1 MNKILLKYFLL
12 VIIALFITP
21 LATNAEDGF
30 TRDSQIDNPSIS
42 TVFGD
47 TSNTPSIMPNNIH
60 QDYTFKAKVIKVL
73 AERNITRSDGSTL
86 TQQNVL
92 LLGLEGK
99 FKGQQVTSTGIGD
112 FDVVSVGA
120 YKVGDTVYVDIIT
133 NENGEKA
140 FFVTDYV
147 RTTWLYLLAII
158 FVLAVIIIGGR
169 KGFQSLLSLM
179 VSFGVI
185 LALIIPQ
192 LLHGANPL
200 IIAVLGSLLVMAVII
215 YFTDG
220 FNKKS
225 HLAVL
230 TVFIS
235 LFLTLLLAYLFTWLT
250 RLSGFSSEEATLLIG
265 TSAGKINFQG
275 LLLAGI
281 LIGAVGVL
289 DDIVLGQIEAVA
301 QIKIANPKL
310 SNSQTYMMGIKI
322 GRTHLGAIINTL
334 FLTYTGASLPLLMLF
349 YLSPSGLVDIFQ
361 VINNDMIATE
371 IVRTLV
377 GSIGL
382 MLSMP
387 IATYLAVKFLK
398 IKTF

>member
-1 MNKILLKYFLL
+1 MNKIYYKICLAF
-12 VIIALFITP
+12 VILTLITP
-21 LATNAEDGF
+21 MMVKAQSDGTDNTVPFNQLSSSTATLGGITTATAPTLD
-30 TRDSQIDNPSIS
+30 
-42 TVFGD
+42 
-47 TSNTPSIMPNNIH
+47 
-60 QDYTFKAKVIKVL
+60 QDYTFKAKVLKVL
-73 AERNITRSDGSTL
+73 EERQVKRDDGSTA
-86 TQQNVL
+86 TQQNL
-92 LLGLEGK
+92 LLIGTNGRYRD
-99 FKGQQVTSTGIGD
+99 QQITSIGIGD
-112 FDVVSVGA
+112 FDVVSMGA
-120 YKVGDTVYVDIIT
+120 YREGDSVYVDLIT
-133 NENGEKA
+133 NDRGENS
-140 FFVTDYV
+140 FMVTDYV
-147 RTTWLYLLAII
+147 RTGWVYLLFAL
-158 FVLAVIIIGGR
+158 FVLATIIIGGR
-169 KGFQSLLSLM
+169 KGLQSLLSLA
-179 VSFGVI
+179 VSFAVI
-185 LALIIPQ
+185 IFVIIPQ
-192 LLHGANPL
+192 LLHGSDPL
-200 IIAVLGSLLVMAVII
+200 VVAVLGSLVVMGIII

-235 LFLTLLLAYLFTWLT
+235 LFLTLLLAYVFTWLT

-289 DDIVLGQIEAVA
+289 DDIILGQIEAVA
-301 QIKIANPKL
+301 QIKIANPDL
-310 SNSQTYMMGIKI
+310 SVGQVYKMAIAV

-349 YLSPSGLVDIFQ
+349 YLSPSGPVDFFQ
-361 VINNDMIATE
+361 VINNDSITTE

-387 IATYLAVKFLK
+387 IATYLASRF
-398 IKTF
+398 IKK